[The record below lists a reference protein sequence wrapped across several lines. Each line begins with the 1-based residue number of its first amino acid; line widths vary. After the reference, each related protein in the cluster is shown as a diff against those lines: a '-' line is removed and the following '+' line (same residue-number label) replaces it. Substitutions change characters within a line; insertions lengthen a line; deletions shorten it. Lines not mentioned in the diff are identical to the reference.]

1 MLESSL
7 LDLEGCLESIVFQ
20 NEETH
25 YCVAKFFVSSSREV
39 ITVRGTLIDPRV
51 GETLRITGEWQE
63 DPRFGLQFK
72 VKYFQPL
79 TPKTLDGIRKFLGSG
94 MIPGIGPHLADK
106 IVDHFGLDTFVV
118 IEKSHQRLSEVE
130 GIGASRVQ
138 TIVENWVD
146 HKIARDATVFLRGH
160 GLGDAL
166 AAKVFQHYG
175 PATIEKVQEDPYS
188 MTRDIRGVGFRTADS
203 LALGLGFG
211 SSSSSRLRA
220 GILHCLQE
228 WQGNGHCAIKI
239 PVLIE
244 QASKLLDVSADQ
256 VQMAMDLC
264 LQEEE
269 IQITGDLVQEKMLCM
284 VEKQI
289 SMRVATLLYTD
300 RQNNRSHLSLDME
313 KLSSLQRA
321 FPEIILSEEQ
331 HETLRRAVSN
341 SLSVITGGPG
351 VGKTTILK
359 ILTYLFVSSGCK
371 VKLCAPTGKA
381 ARRMESVTKHTA
393 STLHKLLQ
401 YKGAADF
408 AANEENP
415 LEGDVFIVDEASMLD
430 IWLFYALLKAL
441 PADATLILVGDVDQ
455 LPSVGPGHV
464 LRDLIETSLVPV
476 SYLSQIFRQQKA
488 SGIIAAAHSVN
499 RGFWVEPL
507 DVSDFFF
514 IEADNP
520 KRVQDLLLKMLLD
533 RIPKRYGLH
542 PVLDIQVLAPMYKG
556 DAGIEA
562 LNRIL
567 QETLNPHEPDV
578 LFGAR
583 NFRAGDK
590 VMQLENNYDKEVF
603 NGDQGMI
610 EGIDSSAQQMA
621 VRFEDR
627 VLVYTRS
634 EIEELSLCYAAS
646 VHKVQGSEF
655 SAVILV
661 LMNSHY
667 TMLKRNLVYTAI
679 TRGKNLVIVLGQKR
693 ALLKAVEDTTG
704 QSRITLLQTR
714 IRDLIANLES

>member
-1 MLESSL
+1 
-7 LDLEGCLESIVFQ
+7 
-20 NEETH
+20 
-25 YCVAKFFVSSSREV
+25 R
-39 ITVRGTLIDPRV
+39 
-51 GETLRITGEWQE
+51 
-63 DPRFGLQFK
+63 
-72 VKYFQPL
+72 
-79 TPKTLDGIRKFLGSG
+79 
-94 MIPGIGPHLADK
+94 
-106 IVDHFGLDTFVV
+106 
-118 IEKSHQRLSEVE
+118 
-130 GIGASRVQ
+130 
-138 TIVENWVD
+138 
-146 HKIARDATVFLRGH
+146 
-160 GLGDAL
+160 
-166 AAKVFQHYG
+166 VFQHYG
-175 PATIEKVQEDPYS
+175 PATIEKIQEDPYS
-188 MTRDIRGVGFRTADS
+188 MTREVRGVGFKTADS

-211 SSSSSRLRA
+211 SNSSSRLRA

-228 WQGNGHCAIKI
+228 WQGNGHCAIPI
-239 PVLIE
+239 PLLLE
-244 QASKLLDVSADQ
+244 QASKLLEVDDNH
-256 VQMAMDLC
+256 VQKAFDLC

-269 IQITGDLVQEKMLCM
+269 VQITGDLVQEKILAS

-289 SMRVATLLYTD
+289 SMRVATLLYTE
-300 RQNNRSHLSLDME
+300 RLNLKSHLNLNME
-313 KLSSLQRA
+313 KLSSLQKA

-331 HETLRRAVSN
+331 HETLRRSVGN

-381 ARRMESVTKHTA
+381 ARRMESVTRHSA

-401 YKGAADF
+401 YKGSFDF

-464 LRDLIETSLVPV
+464 LRDLIETELVPV
-476 SYLSQIFRQQKA
+476 SCLKQIFRQQKT

-499 RGFWVEPL
+499 RGIWVEPE
-507 DVSDFFF
+507 DSQDFYF

-520 KRVQDLLLKMLLD
+520 KRVQELLLKMLVE

-542 PVLDIQVLAPMYKG
+542 PVLDIQILAPMYRG
-556 DAGIEA
+556 DAGIDS

-567 QETLNPHEPDV
+567 QETLNPHEQDV
-578 LFGAR
+578 QFGTR
-583 NFRAGDK
+583 LFRAGDK

-610 EGIDSSAQQMA
+610 EAIDPSAQQMA
-621 VRFEDR
+621 VRFEDK

-634 EIEELSLCYAAS
+634 EIEELTLCYAAS

-655 SAVILV
+655 SCVILV
-661 LMNSHY
+661 LMNSHF

-679 TRGKNLVIVLGQKR
+679 TRGKSLVIVLGQKR
-693 ALLKAVEDTTG
+693 ALMKAVEDTTG
-704 QSRITLLQTR
+704 QSRITLLKTR
-714 IRDLIANLES
+714 ILDLIANLEG